1 MYYYPYSY
9 SIFFWNLTLY
19 MSVNVLLLALFS
31 HLIVFIKHSSSE
43 DEDLEIPLLD
53 QFRDQQLEV
62 RVIKGKAPSYWL
74 IIPLQ

>member
-1 MYYYPYSY
+1 
-9 SIFFWNLTLY
+9 

-62 RVIKGKAPSYWL
+62 RVIKGKAPSY
-74 IIPLQ
+74 